1 MRISINIIWGVVFT
15 ALGVIE
21 LIKRYQIVYG
31 IPLWAICFFAVA
43 FSNFLRDPAAR
54 AKMRIFEETPEKA
67 LRTATVINAVAI
79 TVLIVS
85 VVVEFIRN

>member
-1 MRISINIIWGVVFT
+1 MKISINIIWGLVFT
-15 ALGVIE
+15 ALGIIE

-31 IPLWAICFFAVA
+31 IPLWALCFFAVA
-43 FSNFLRDPAAR
+43 FSNLLRDPAVR
-54 AKMRIFEETPEKA
+54 EKMRILEENPEKA
-67 LRTATVINAVAI
+67 LRTAAVINAVAI